1 MSNLVIA
8 EHDNATLGAATLN
21 AITAA
26 TEIGGDV
33 HVLVAGAGSADVA
46 AAAAAVAGVSKVL
59 HADADHYKDGVS
71 VELANLVVGLAGDYS
86 HLLAASST
94 SGKDLMPRVAALLD
108 VAQISDII
116 AVDSP
121 DTFKRPI
128 YAGNA
133 IATVQSGDATKVLTV
148 RPTGFDAASAEG
160 GSAEVVAVDAV
171 DALGSTS
178 VVGRELTVSERPD
191 LGSADIVVSGGRG
204 VGSAEN
210 FQIIEALADKLGA
223 AVGASR
229 AAVDA
234 GYMPNDYQVG
244 QTGKVVAPNL
254 YVAVGI
260 SGAIQHLAGMKD
272 SKVIVAINKDDE
284 APIFQV
290 ADYGLV
296 ADLFE
301 AVPELV
307 EAL

>member
-8 EHDNATLGAATLN
+8 EHNNEALGASTLK

-26 TEIGGDV
+26 SQIGGDI
-33 HVLVAGAGSADVA
+33 HVFVSGSGAGAVA
-46 AAAAAVAGVSKVL
+46 TEAAAVTGVAKVL
-59 HADADHYKDGVS
+59 HADSDQYKDGVS
-71 VELANLVVGLAGDYS
+71 VELANLVVSLAGDYS
-86 HLLAASST
+86 HIMAASST
-94 SGKDLMPRVAALLD
+94 SGKDVMPRVAALLD
-108 VAQISDII
+108 AAQVSDII
-116 AVDSP
+116 AVDSA

-133 IATVQSGDATKVLTV
+133 IATVQSTDATKVLTV
-148 RPTGFDAASAEG
+148 RPTGFDAAAAEG
-160 GSAEVVAVDAV
+160 GSADVATIDGADAV
-171 DALGSTS
+171 GTTS

-244 QTGKVVAPNL
+244 QTGKVVAPSL

-272 SKVIVAINKDDE
+272 SKVIVAINKDEE

-307 EAL
+307 DAL